1 MTEQVA
7 GEFSSWIDSASV
19 EILVVEDS
27 STQALLLTG
36 VLEDAGYKSAVARDG
51 RQALDYLKDH
61 RPTLIVSDIVMPGI
75 DGYELCRLIK
85 ADKELEQI
93 PVLLVTSLS
102 DPADI
107 LRGLQC
113 GADNFITKPYQER
126 ELLSRIQYLLVNRE
140 LRRRSVAG
148 LGIEIFFAG
157 RKHFLTAERMQILDL
172 LISSFETAV
181 THKLDVDRANRQ
193 LKQLN
198 EKLVLEVAERK
209 KSEREKERLIAELK
223 AALAEVKKLSGLLPI
238 CASCKRIR
246 DDKGYWQQIEA
257 YIRDHSEA
265 DFSHGICPTCIKE
278 LYPEFAEDE
287 DEG

>member
-1 MTEQVA
+1 MNQQVG
-7 GEFSSWIDSASV
+7 GEFSLWIDSAHV

-27 STQALLLTG
+27 PTQALCLQG
-36 VLEDAGYKSAVARDG
+36 ALEDAGYKATIARDG
-51 RQALDYLKDH
+51 EQALEYLKDH

-75 DGYELCRLIK
+75 DGYELCRLVK
-85 ADKELEQI
+85 ADKELEDT

-107 LRGLQC
+107 LNGLRC

-126 ELLSRIQYLLVNRE
+126 ELLSRIQYLLVNRD
-140 LRRRSVAG
+140 LRRRSAAG
-148 LGIEIFFAG
+148 LGVEIYFAG

-181 THKLDVDRANRQ
+181 THKLEVDRVNRQ

-198 EKLVLEVAERK
+198 EKLVQEVSERK
-209 KSEREKERLIAELK
+209 KSEREKERLITELQQ
-223 AALAEVKKLSGLLPI
+223 ALVEVKKLSGLLPI

-246 DDKGYWQQIEA
+246 DDKGYWRQIEA

-265 DFSHGICPTCIKE
+265 DFSHGICPKCVKE
-278 LYPEFAEDE
+278 FYPEFAEDE
-287 DEG
+287 EE